1 MRSLSLLALALT
13 SSAIATPASAAPDGK
28 TIYARCAACHLS
40 TGTGVPGAFPAFDG
54 DFKRLSATPAGRRYL
69 ALVVIHGV
77 AGTLTVDAKT
87 YRGAMPPQPLDDA
100 GVANVLNFIA
110 TGFAKAG
117 KAYKPFTPTEVARIR
132 ASGATL
138 NSSAVAALHP
148 LAGGK

>member
-1 MRSLSLLALALT
+1 MRSLALFAVAFG
-13 SSAIATPASAAPDGK
+13 AIAVPASAAPDGK
-28 TIYARCAACHLS
+28 TIYARCAACHLP
-40 TGTGVPGAFPAFDG
+40 TGTGIPGAFPAFDG
-54 DFKRLSATPAGRRYL
+54 DFKRLLASPAGRRYL

-87 YRGAMPPQPLDDA
+87 YRGAMPPQQLDDA

-117 KAYKPFTPTEVARIR
+117 KTYKPFTPAEVTKIR

-138 NSSAVAALHP
+138 NPSAVAALHP
-148 LAGGK
+148 LAGGR

>member
-1 MRSLSLLALALT
+1 MRAVPLVAFILASFTAPALA
-13 SSAIATPASAAPDGK
+13 SPDGK
-28 TIYARCAACHLS
+28 TIYARCAACHLP

-54 DFKRLSATPAGRRYL
+54 DFKRLLASPAGRRYL

-87 YRGAMPPQPLDDA
+87 YRGAMPPQQLDDA

-117 KAYKPFTPTEVARIR
+117 KTYKPFTPAEVTKIR

-148 LAGGK
+148 LVGGK

>member
-1 MRSLSLLALALT
+1 MRSLALFAVAFG
-13 SSAIATPASAAPDGK
+13 AIAVPASAALDGK

-69 ALVVIHGV
+69 ALVVTRGV
-77 AGTLTVDAKT
+77 AGTLTIDAKT
-87 YRGAMPPQPLDDA
+87 YRGAMPPQSLDDA
-100 GVANVLNFIA
+100 GVADVLNFIA

-117 KAYKPFTPTEVARIR
+117 KAYKPFTPAEVTRIR

>member
-1 MRSLSLLALALT
+1 MRGPPLLAVTLALL
-13 SSAIATPASAAPDGK
+13 AAPALAASDGK
-28 TIYARCAACHLS
+28 TIYARCAACHLP

-54 DFKRLSATPAGRRYL
+54 DLKRLSATPAGRRYL

-77 AGTLTVDAKT
+77 AGTLTVDSKT

-117 KAYKPFTPTEVARIR
+117 KDYKPFTAAEVTKIR
-132 ASGATL
+132 AGGATL

>member
-1 MRSLSLLALALT
+1 MRSLALFAVAFG
-13 SSAIATPASAAPDGK
+13 AIAGPASAALDGK
-28 TIYARCAACHLS
+28 TIYARCAACHLP
-40 TGTGVPGAFPAFDG
+40 TGTGVPGAFPGFGG
-54 DFKRLSATPAGRRYL
+54 DFKRLLATPAGRRYL

-87 YRGAMPPQPLDDA
+87 YRGAMPPQQLDDA

-117 KAYKPFTPTEVARIR
+117 KTYKPFTPAEVTKIR

-148 LAGGK
+148 LVGGK

>member
-1 MRSLSLLALALT
+1 MRALALFAVAFG
-13 SSAIATPASAAPDGK
+13 AIAVPASAAPDGK
-28 TIYARCAACHLS
+28 TIYARCAACHLP

-69 ALVVIHGV
+69 ALVVTHGV
-77 AGTLTVDAKT
+77 AGTLTIDAKT

-117 KAYKPFTPTEVARIR
+117 KTFKPFTPVEVTRIR

>member
-1 MRSLSLLALALT
+1 MRSLALFAVAFG
-13 SSAIATPASAAPDGK
+13 AIAVPASAALDGK
-28 TIYARCAACHLS
+28 TIYARCAACHLP
-40 TGTGVPGAFPAFDG
+40 TGTGVPGAFPAFDD

-69 ALVVIHGV
+69 ALVVTNGV
-77 AGTLTVDAKT
+77 AGTLTIDAKT

-117 KAYKPFTPTEVARIR
+117 KAYKPFTPAEVARIR